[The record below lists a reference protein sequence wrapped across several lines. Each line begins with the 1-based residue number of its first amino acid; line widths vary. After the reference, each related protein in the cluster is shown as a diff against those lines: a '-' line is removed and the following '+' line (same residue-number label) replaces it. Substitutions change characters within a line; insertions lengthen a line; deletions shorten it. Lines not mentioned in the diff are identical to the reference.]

1 MKLEWSKPENFRQKV
16 ICILFGTVVGTITY
30 IIFLYLNLAI
40 FGWNLGLAVA
50 PLLAG
55 YAETILAEKIMKT
68 DTGAISAFILFVGT
82 TCYSF
87 ILVNPSL
94 GANFITFGSITVIL
108 QAAFPTLVN

>member
-87 ILVNPSL
+87 IFCIFSHI
-94 GANFITFGSITVIL
+94 A
-108 QAAFPTLVN
+108 

>member
-55 YAETILAEKIMKT
+55 YAETILAEKIMIRT
-68 DTGAISAFILFVGT
+68 SAEVHSSYLDQLQSYYRLLFQ
-82 TCYSF
+82 
-87 ILVNPSL
+87 L
-94 GANFITFGSITVIL
+94 
-108 QAAFPTLVN
+108 